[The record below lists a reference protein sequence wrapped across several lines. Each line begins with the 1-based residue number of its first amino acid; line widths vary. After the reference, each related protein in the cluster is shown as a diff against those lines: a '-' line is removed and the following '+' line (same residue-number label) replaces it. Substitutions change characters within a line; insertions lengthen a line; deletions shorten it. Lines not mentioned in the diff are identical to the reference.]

1 MLRHVAVAVAV
12 ADFQIQV
19 KFQYTEILCI
29 SSNRRL
35 DSILEFDLNFETS
48 HCHSNTSMSEHAST
62 LGEAIC
68 ATPVTSR

>member
-35 DSILEFDLNFETS
+35 ESILEFDLNLEIS
-48 HCHSNTSMSEHAST
+48 HCHSNGNMSEHANA
-62 LGEAIC
+62 LGD
-68 ATPVTSR
+68 